1 MAQSA
6 RDDRI
11 SRRSWLLLAG
21 LGIGVSRL
29 RAAPA
34 LAVSFD
40 GDNLRVATPDLHFL
54 VGKPL
59 ERLKDAATVTYLSQL
74 TIFSDAYGTV
84 LKRSPIERL
93 VVSYDLWQEKFSVTI
108 PGGGRRSIFNVS
120 AQQAESWCLD
130 NLAISAL
137 GLPSDRPFWMQF
149 DLRTNYRRDLGSVVG
164 DNGVTLSGLID
175 LFSRKQGVGDISWS
189 RNDGP
194 FRLLDLPRT
203 PSGRGKIG

>member
-1 MAQSA
+1 MALPA
-6 RDDRI
+6 RDNPVT
-11 SRRSWLLLAG
+11 RRWLLSAA

-29 RAAPA
+29 RAAPG

-40 GDNLRVATPDLHFL
+40 GDNLRVAAPDLHFL

-59 ERLKDAATVTYLSQL
+59 ERLKNAATVTYISQL
-74 TIFSDAYGTV
+74 TIFSDANGTV

-108 PGGGRRSIFNVS
+108 AGGGKRSIFNVS
-120 AQQAESWCLD
+120 AAEAESWCLE

-137 GLPSDRPFWMQF
+137 GLPSERPFWLQF
-149 DLRTNYRRDLGSVVG
+149 DLHTNYRRDLGSVVG
-164 DNGVTLSGLID
+164 DNGVTLTGLID
-175 LFSRKQGVGDISWS
+175 LFSRKQGAGDLSW
-189 RNDGP
+189 RRQGGP

-203 PSGRGKIG
+203 PRGRIG